1 MEPALRGI
9 IEKVIDDELSED
21 KLNSNYGVFAE
32 FKNRGLIDSVASAM
46 FGRVYMR
53 AYSAWLEYKDD
64 RGEEPRAEEAIEL
77 GRIFEARSMEI
88 KSRINETANL

>member
-46 FGRVYMR
+46 FSRVYMR
-53 AYSAWLEYKDD
+53 AYSAWLEYKENV
-64 RGEEPRAEEAIEL
+64 REEPRAEEAIEL
-77 GRIFEARSMEI
+77 GRIFEARSIEI
-88 KSRINETANL
+88 KSKISEMVNL

>member
-1 MEPALRGI
+1 MEPTLRGI

-53 AYSAWLEYKDD
+53 AYSSWLEYKDD
-64 RGEEPRAEEAIEL
+64 RGEEPSAEEAIEL
-77 GRIFEARSMEI
+77 GRIFEARSIEI
-88 KSRINETANL
+88 KSRISETANL